1 MFQWDE
7 YSGICGLRES
17 HTAFT
22 SRLLN
27 GNDFSIHNGNLR
39 MSWVYLFLA
48 GLFEIGWPVGIKIS
62 QAAETRWLGIAIA
75 LSFMALSGY
84 FLWLAQQSIPI
95 GTAYAIW
102 TGIGGVG
109 TFIVG
114 VLFFGDALSLMRIL
128 GVLLIVIGVATLKFS
143 S

>member
-1 MFQWDE
+1 MGLSI
-7 YSGICGLRES
+7 SGRS
-17 HTAFT
+17 FRD
-22 SRLLN
+22 RLARR
-27 GNDFSIHNGNLR
+27 H
-39 MSWVYLFLA
+39 
-48 GLFEIGWPVGIKIS
+48 KIS

-84 FLWLAQQSIPI
+84 FLWLAQHNIPI

-102 TGIGGVG
+102 TSIGGVG